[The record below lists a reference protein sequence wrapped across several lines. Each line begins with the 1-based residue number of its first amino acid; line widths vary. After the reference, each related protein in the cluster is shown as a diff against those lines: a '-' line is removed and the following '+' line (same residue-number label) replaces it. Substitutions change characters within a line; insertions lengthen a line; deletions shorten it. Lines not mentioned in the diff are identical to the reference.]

1 VAGDV
6 VSTLRFLTAGESH
19 GPALVGIIEGIPS
32 GLAVDAEM
40 LLAQARRRKL
50 GFGRGNRQNI
60 ETDEVRI
67 TAGVRRGVT
76 IGSPIALILENKDHV
91 RWAEIMRVDPP
102 SNGEPA
108 ARQVHVPR
116 PGHADR
122 IGGIKYDRDDLRD
135 VLERASARETAMRVA
150 LGTVARALLAELG
163 VTIASRVVRIGGAA
177 DASPWRDVTPDE
189 IDASPVRALDADA
202 AEAMVREIEAAKA
215 AGDSLGGVFE
225 VVARGVPVALG
236 SYAQWDRRLEGE
248 VARAFMSLNAIKG
261 VEIGLGF
268 GAAAVRGSEAHD
280 EYEPGG
286 EALTRYRSNRAGGI
300 EGGMTTGQ
308 PIVVRAA
315 MKPIATLMRPLDSVD
330 LRTGEATRAHVERS
344 DTCAVP
350 AAAVIGESLLALVLA
365 DAVLEKFGGD
375 SIGELRE
382 RVQAWERTVRAR

>member
-1 VAGDV
+1 M
-6 VSTLRFLTAGESH
+6 SRLRFLTAGESH
-19 GPALVGIIEGIPS
+19 GPALV
-32 GLAVDAEM
+32 DADM

-67 TAGVRRGVT
+67 TAGVRRGIT

-91 RWAEIMRVDPP
+91 RWSEIMRVDPP
-102 SNGEPA
+102 ENGAPA

-122 IGGIKYDRDDLRD
+122 IGGIKYAREDLRD

-163 VTIASRVVRIGGAA
+163 VTIASRVVRIGAA
-177 DASPWRDVTPDE
+177 VDESPWRDVAPEE
-189 IDASPVRALDADA
+189 IDASPVRALDARA

-225 VVARGVPVALG
+225 VVAHGVPVALG

-248 VARAFMSLNAIKG
+248 VAKAFMSLNAIKG

-268 GAAAVRGSEAHD
+268 GAAAVRGSQAHD
-280 EYEPGG
+280 EYEPGDG
-286 EALTRYRSNRAGGI
+286 ALTQYRSNRAGGI

-308 PIVVRAA
+308 PVVVRAA
-315 MKPIATLMRPLDSVD
+315 MKPIATLMRPLRSVD
-330 LRTGEATRAHVERS
+330 LRTGEATPAHVERS

-375 SIGELRE
+375 SVEELRRNAE
-382 RVQAWERTVRAR
+382 GYLKSLVIS

>member
-1 VAGDV
+1 M
-6 VSTLRFLTAGESH
+6 SRLRFLTAGESH

-32 GLAVDAEM
+32 GLALDAEM
-40 LLAQARRRKL
+40 LLQQARRRKL

-67 TAGVRRGVT
+67 TAGVRRGIT

-91 RWAEIMRVDPP
+91 RWSEIMRVDPP
-102 SNGEPA
+102 ENGAPA

-122 IGGIKYDRDDLRD
+122 IGGIKYAREDLRD

-163 VTIASRVVRIGGAA
+163 VTIASRVVRIGAA
-177 DASPWRDVTPDE
+177 VDESPWRDVAPEE
-189 IDASPVRALDADA
+189 IDASPVRALDARA

-225 VVARGVPVALG
+225 VVAHGVPVALG

-248 VARAFMSLNAIKG
+248 VAKAFMSLNAIKG

-268 GAAAVRGSEAHD
+268 GAAAVRGSQAHD
-280 EYEPGG
+280 EYEPGDG
-286 EALTRYRSNRAGGI
+286 ALTQYRSNRAGGI

-308 PIVVRAA
+308 PVVVRAA
-315 MKPIATLMRPLDSVD
+315 MKPIATLMRPLRSVD
-330 LRTGEATRAHVERS
+330 LRTGEATPAHVERS

-375 SIGELRE
+375 SVEELRE
-382 RVQAWERTVRAR
+382 RVQAWDRTARAR

>member
-1 VAGDV
+1 M
-6 VSTLRFLTAGESH
+6 RFLTAGESH

-32 GLAVDAEM
+32 GLRIDAEM

-50 GFGRGNRQNI
+50 GYGRGNRQNI

-67 TAGVRRGVT
+67 VGGVRRGVT
-76 IGSPIALILENKDHV
+76 LGSPVALVLENKDHV

-102 SNGEPA
+102 DDDAPV

-122 IGGIKYDRDDLRD
+122 IGGIKYAFDDLRD

-163 VTIASRVVRIGGAA
+163 VTLSSRVVRIGRAV
-177 DASPWRDVTPDE
+177 DETPWRDATPDE
-189 IDASPVRALDADA
+189 IDASPVRALDPVA
-202 AEAMVREIEAAKA
+202 AAAMVQEIEQAKA
-215 AGDSLGGVFE
+215 VGDSLGGVFE
-225 VVARGVPVALG
+225 VVARNVPVALG
-236 SYAQWDRRLEGE
+236 SYVQWDRRLEAE
-248 VARAFMSLNAIKG
+248 VGRTFLALNAIKG
-261 VEIGLGF
+261 VELGLGF
-268 GAAAVRGSEAHD
+268 GAAAVRGSQAHD
-280 EYEPGG
+280 EYEPD
-286 EALTRYRSNRAGGI
+286 ADARTRYRTNRAGGI

-315 MKPIATLMRPLDSVD
+315 MKPIATLMQPLDSVD
-330 LRTGEATRAHVERS
+330 LRTGEATRAHIERS

-365 DAVLEKFGGD
+365 EAVLDKFGGD
-375 SIGELRE
+375 SVDELRE
-382 RVQAWERTVRAR
+382 RVKAWQHTVRAR

>member
-1 VAGDV
+1 M
-6 VSTLRFLTAGESH
+6 SLRFLTAGESH

-32 GLAVDAEM
+32 GLALDAAT

-60 ETDEVRI
+60 ETDEIRI
-67 TAGVRRGVT
+67 VGGVRRGVT
-76 IGSPIALILENKDHV
+76 IGSPVALYLENKDFV
-91 RWAEIMRVDPP
+91 RWTEIMRVDAPAD
-102 SNGEPA
+102 GAPA

-122 IGGIKYDRDDLRD
+122 IGGIKYAREDLRD

-163 VTIASRVVRIGGAA
+163 VTLSSRVVRIGRAV
-177 DASPWRDVTPDE
+177 DETPWRDVPAEE
-189 IDASPVRALDADA
+189 IDASPVRALDPVA
-202 AEAMVREIEAAKA
+202 AAAMVREVEAAKA

-225 VVARGVPVALG
+225 VVARGVPIALG
-236 SYAQWDRRLEGE
+236 SYAHWDRRLEGE
-248 VARAFMSLNAIKG
+248 VAKAFMALNAIKG

-286 EALTRYRSNRAGGI
+286 ETRTQYRSNRAGGI

-315 MKPIATLMRPLDSVD
+315 MKPIATLMQPLDSVD

-350 AAAVIGESLLALVLA
+350 AAAVIGESLLALALA
-365 DAVLEKFGGD
+365 AAVLDKFGGD
-375 SIGELRE
+375 SLDELRE
-382 RVQAWERTVRAR
+382 RVAAWEKTARAR

>member
-1 VAGDV
+1 M
-6 VSTLRFLTAGESH
+6 RFLTAGESH

-32 GLAVDAEM
+32 GLRIDAEM

-50 GFGRGNRQNI
+50 GYGRGNRQNI

-67 TAGVRRGVT
+67 VGGVRRGVT
-76 IGSPIALILENKDHV
+76 LGSPVALVLENKDHV

-102 SNGEPA
+102 DDDAPV

-122 IGGIKYDRDDLRD
+122 IGGIKYAFDDLRD

-163 VTIASRVVRIGGAA
+163 VTLSSRVVRIGRAV
-177 DASPWRDVTPDE
+177 DETPWRDATPDE
-189 IDASPVRALDADA
+189 IDASPVRALDPVA
-202 AEAMVREIEAAKA
+202 AAAMVQEIEQAKA

-225 VVARGVPVALG
+225 VVARNVPVALG
-236 SYAQWDRRLEGE
+236 SYVQWDRRLEAE
-248 VARAFMSLNAIKG
+248 VGRTFLALNAIKG
-261 VEIGLGF
+261 VELGLGF
-268 GAAAVRGSEAHD
+268 GAAAVRGSQAHD
-280 EYEPGG
+280 EYEPD
-286 EALTRYRSNRAGGI
+286 ADARTRYRTNRAGGI

-315 MKPIATLMRPLDSVD
+315 MKPIATLMQPLDSVD
-330 LRTGEATRAHVERS
+330 LRTGEATRAHIERS

-365 DAVLEKFGGD
+365 EAVLDKFGGD
-375 SIGELRE
+375 SVDELRE
-382 RVQAWERTVRAR
+382 RVKAWQHTVRAR

>member
-1 VAGDV
+1 MSRV
-6 VSTLRFLTAGESH
+6 RFLTAGESH

-32 GLAVDAEM
+32 GLALDAAM
-40 LLAQARRRKL
+40 LLGQARRRKL
-50 GFGRGNRQNI
+50 GFGRGNRQAI

-67 TAGVRRGVT
+67 VGGVRRGVT
-76 IGSPIALILENKDHV
+76 IGSPIALMLENKDHA

-102 SNGEPA
+102 DDDAPA

-122 IGGIKYDRDDLRD
+122 IGGIKYAREDLRD

-163 VTIASRVVRIGGAA
+163 VTVSSRVVRIGRVV
-177 DASPWRDVTPDE
+177 DETPWRDVEPE
-189 IDASPVRALDADA
+189 VVDASPVRALDSVA
-202 AEAMVREIEAAKA
+202 AAAMVREIEQAKA

-225 VVARGVPVALG
+225 VVARNVPVALG
-236 SYAQWDRRLEGE
+236 SYAHWDRRLEGD
-248 VARAFMSLNAIKG
+248 VAKAFMSLNAIKG

-268 GAAAVRGSEAHD
+268 GAAAIHGSQAHD

-286 EALTRYRSNRAGGI
+286 DARTQYRSNRAGGI

-315 MKPIATLMRPLDSVD
+315 MKPIATLMQPLDSVD
-330 LRTGEATRAHVERS
+330 LRTGEATRAHIERS

-365 DAVLEKFGGD
+365 DAILDKFGGD
-375 SIGELRE
+375 SMEELRE
-382 RVQAWERTVRAR
+382 RVEAWERTVRAR

>member
-1 VAGDV
+1 
-6 VSTLRFLTAGESH
+6 VSGIRFLTAGESH
-19 GPALVGIIEGIPS
+19 GPALIGIIEGIPS
-32 GLAVDAEM
+32 GLALSEEL

-67 TAGVRRGVT
+67 VGGVRRGVT
-76 IGSPIALILENKDHV
+76 IGSPVALILENKDHA
-91 RWAEIMRVDPP
+91 RWAEIMRVAPPENDDPP
-102 SNGEPA
+102 

-122 IGGIKYDRDDLRD
+122 IGGIKYAREDLRD

-163 VTIASRVVRIGGAA
+163 VTLSSRVVRIGGSV
-177 DASPWRDVTPDE
+177 DETPWRDVPPEMT
-189 IDASPVRALDADA
+189 DASPVRALDRDA
-202 AEAMVREIEAAKA
+202 AAAMVREIEQAKA

-225 VVARGVPVALG
+225 VVARNVPVALG
-236 SYAQWDRRLEGE
+236 SYVQWDRRLEGE
-248 VARAFMSLNAIKG
+248 VAKAFMALNAIKG

-268 GAAAVRGSEAHD
+268 GAAAIPGSQAHD
-280 EYEPGG
+280 EYEPGDG
-286 EALTRYRSNRAGGI
+286 ARTRYRTNRAGGI

-308 PIVVRAA
+308 PVVVRAA
-315 MKPIATLMRPLDSVD
+315 MKPIATLMQPLDSVD
-330 LRTGEATRAHVERS
+330 LRTGEATRAHIERS

-365 DAVLEKFGGD
+365 QAVLEKFGGD
-375 SIGELRE
+375 SMDELRE
-382 RVQAWERTVRAR
+382 RAGAWERTVHAR

>member
-1 VAGDV
+1 M
-6 VSTLRFLTAGESH
+6 SRLRFLTAGESH

-32 GLAVDAEM
+32 GLRIDAEI

-50 GFGRGNRQNI
+50 GYGRGNRQNI

-67 TAGVRRGVT
+67 VGGVRRGVT
-76 IGSPIALILENKDHV
+76 LGSPIALVLENKDHV

-102 SNGEPA
+102 DDDAPV

-122 IGGIKYDRDDLRD
+122 IGGIKYAFDDLRD

-163 VTIASRVVRIGGAA
+163 VTLSSRVVRIGRAV
-177 DASPWRDVTPDE
+177 DETPWRDVTPDE
-189 IDASPVRALDADA
+189 IDSSPVRALDPVA
-202 AEAMVREIEAAKA
+202 AVAMVQEIEHAKA

-225 VVARGVPVALG
+225 VVARDVPVALG
-236 SYAQWDRRLEGE
+236 SYVQWDRRLEAE
-248 VARAFMSLNAIKG
+248 VGRTFLALNAIKG
-261 VEIGLGF
+261 VELGLGF
-268 GAAAVRGSEAHD
+268 GAAAVRGSQAHD
-280 EYEPGG
+280 EYEPD
-286 EALTRYRSNRAGGI
+286 ADARTRYRTNRAGGI

-315 MKPIATLMRPLDSVD
+315 MKPIATLMQPLDSVD
-330 LRTGEATRAHVERS
+330 LRTGEATRAHIERS

-365 DAVLEKFGGD
+365 EAILDKFGGD
-375 SIGELRE
+375 SLDELRE
-382 RVQAWERTVRAR
+382 RVKRWQHTVRAR

>member
-1 VAGDV
+1 M
-6 VSTLRFLTAGESH
+6 SLRFLTAGESH
-19 GPALVGIIEGIPS
+19 GAALVGIIEGIPS
-32 GLAVDAEM
+32 GLAIDAAT

-67 TAGVRRGVT
+67 VAGVRRGFT
-76 IGSPIALILENKDHV
+76 IGSPIGLILENKDHA
-91 RWAEIMRVDPP
+91 RWAEIMRVDAPGDDAP
-102 SNGEPA
+102 V
-108 ARQVHVPR
+108 AREVHVPR

-122 IGGIKYDRDDLRD
+122 IGGIKYARADLRD

-150 LGTVARALLAELG
+150 LGTVARTLLAELG
-163 VTIASRVVRIGGAA
+163 VTLSSRVVRIGSVV
-177 DASPWRDVTPDE
+177 DETPWRDVPPDE
-189 IDASPVRALDADA
+189 IDASPVRALDPVA
-202 AEAMVREIEAAKA
+202 AAAMVSEIEKAKA

-248 VARAFMSLNAIKG
+248 VAKTFMALNAIKG

-268 GAAAVRGSEAHD
+268 RVAAIPGSQAHD

-286 EALTRYRSNRAGGI
+286 DARTRYRSNRAGGI
-300 EGGMTTGQ
+300 EGGMSTGQ

-315 MKPIATLMRPLDSVD
+315 MKPIATLMQPLDSVD
-330 LRTGEATRAHVERS
+330 LRTGEATAAHIERS

-350 AAAVIGESLLALVLA
+350 AAAVIGESLLALALA
-365 DAVLEKFGGD
+365 AAVLEKFGGD
-375 SIGELRE
+375 SLEELRE
-382 RVQAWERTVRAR
+382 RVRAWETTVRAR

>member
-1 VAGDV
+1 MN
-6 VSTLRFLTAGESH
+6 LRFLTAGESH

-32 GLAVDAEM
+32 GLALDAEI

-60 ETDEVRI
+60 ETDDVRI
-67 TAGVRRGVT
+67 VGGVRRGVT

-91 RWAEIMRVDPP
+91 RWAEIMRVDAPP
-102 SNGEPA
+102 DGAPA
-108 ARQVHVPR
+108 GRQVHVPR

-122 IGGIKYDRDDLRD
+122 IGGIKYGRDDLRD

-150 LGTVARALLAELG
+150 LGTVARSLLAEIG
-163 VTIASRVVRIGGAA
+163 VSIASRVVRIGRAV
-177 DASPWRDVTPDE
+177 DETPWRDVAPDE
-189 IDASPVRALDADA
+189 IDASPVRALDPA
-202 AEAMVREIEAAKA
+202 ATAAMVREIEAAKD
-215 AGDSLGGVFE
+215 AGDSVGGVFE

-248 VARAFMSLNAIKG
+248 VGRTFMTLNAIKG

-268 GAAAVRGSEAHD
+268 GAASRVGSEAHD
-280 EYEPGG
+280 EYEPGDG
-286 EALTRYRSNRAGGI
+286 VLTRYRSNRAGGI
-300 EGGMTTGQ
+300 EGGMSTGQ

-330 LRTGEATRAHVERS
+330 LRSGEATRAHVERA

-365 DAVLEKFGGD
+365 DAVLDKFGGD
-375 SIGELRE
+375 SMDELRE
-382 RVQAWERTVRAR
+382 RVTQWEHTVRGR

>member
-1 VAGDV
+1 M
-6 VSTLRFLTAGESH
+6 RFLTAGESH

-32 GLAVDAEM
+32 GLRIDAEI

-50 GFGRGNRQNI
+50 GYGRGNRQNI

-67 TAGVRRGVT
+67 VGGVRRGVT
-76 IGSPIALILENKDHV
+76 LGSPIALVLENKDHV

-102 SNGEPA
+102 DDDAPV

-122 IGGIKYDRDDLRD
+122 IGGIKYAFDDLRD

-163 VTIASRVVRIGGAA
+163 VTLSSRVVRIGRAV
-177 DASPWRDVTPDE
+177 DETPWRDVTPDE
-189 IDASPVRALDADA
+189 IDSSPVRALDPVA
-202 AEAMVREIEAAKA
+202 AVAMVQEIEHAKA

-225 VVARGVPVALG
+225 VVARNVPVALG
-236 SYAQWDRRLEGE
+236 SYVQWDRRLEAE
-248 VARAFMSLNAIKG
+248 VGRTFLALNAIKG
-261 VEIGLGF
+261 VELGLGF
-268 GAAAVRGSEAHD
+268 GAAAVRGSQAHD
-280 EYEPGG
+280 EYEPD
-286 EALTRYRSNRAGGI
+286 ADARTRYRTNRAGGI

-315 MKPIATLMRPLDSVD
+315 MKPIATLMQPLDSVD
-330 LRTGEATRAHVERS
+330 LRTGEATRAHIERS

-365 DAVLEKFGGD
+365 EAILDKFGGD
-375 SIGELRE
+375 SLDELRE
-382 RVQAWERTVRAR
+382 RVKRWQHTVRAR

>member
-1 VAGDV
+1 MN
-6 VSTLRFLTAGESH
+6 LRFLTAGESH
-19 GPALVGIIEGIPS
+19 GAALIGIVEGIPS
-32 GLAVDAEM
+32 GLALDAGM

-67 TAGVRRGVT
+67 VGGVRRGFT

-102 SNGEPA
+102 SDGEPA

-122 IGGIKYDRDDLRD
+122 IGGIKYARDDLRD

-163 VTIASRVVRIGGAA
+163 ITIASRVVRIGRAV
-177 DASPWRDVTPDE
+177 DETPWRDVPSDE
-189 IDASPVRALDADA
+189 IDASPVRALDPA
-202 AEAMVREIEAAKA
+202 AAAAMVREIEAAKA
-215 AGDSLGGVFE
+215 AGDSVGGVFE
-225 VVARGVPVALG
+225 VVANGVPVALG

-248 VARAFMSLNAIKG
+248 VGRTFMALNAIKG

-268 GAAAVRGSEAHD
+268 GAAARPGSQAHD
-280 EYEPGG
+280 EYEPGDG
-286 EALTRYRSNRAGGI
+286 ARTRYRSNRAGGI
-300 EGGMTTGQ
+300 EGGMSTGQ

-315 MKPIATLMRPLDSVD
+315 MKPIATLMQPLDSVD
-330 LRTGEATRAHVERS
+330 LRTGEATPAHIERS

-350 AAAVIGESLLALVLA
+350 AAAVIGESLLALALA
-365 DAVLEKFGGD
+365 DAVLDKFGGD
-375 SIGELRE
+375 SMDELHE
-382 RVQAWERTVRAR
+382 RVAAWERTVRAR